1 MSMIT
6 PERRGVAQGMAAGLL
21 VAIVALA
28 IGLNTGAIGAPTE
41 TLGAAVAILGLWAAA
56 AVGNV
61 ARLRFF
67 ASAAIGG
74 AVGGDDPPAIRIARA
89 VSQNTVEQAVIA
101 GFAYAALTYVAG
113 SAGTIALLV
122 GCFSVG
128 RVLFWA
134 GYPRGA
140 VARAFGFAL
149 TFYPSVLALLVVLV
163 RLVMARLG

>member
-1 MSMIT
+1 MSVMT
-6 PERRGVAQGMAAGLL
+6 SERRGVAQGMAAGLL

-28 IGLNTGAIGAPTE
+28 IGLKAGATGGPTE
-41 TLGAAVAILGLWAAA
+41 TMGAAVAILGLWVAATI
-56 AVGNV
+56 GNV

-67 ASAAIGG
+67 DDAAIAA
-74 AVGGDDPPAIRIARA
+74 AVGGDDPLEIRVARA

-101 GFAYAALTYVAG
+101 GFAYAALTFVAE
-113 SAGTIALLV
+113 SAGAIALLV

-140 VARAFGFAL
+140 AARAFGFAL
-149 TFYPSVLALLVVLV
+149 TFYPSVLALLVVLA
-163 RLVMARLG
+163 RLVMARVG